1 MIPSTL
7 KPRGT
12 WKADHED
19 AIIPKKKKNNLG
31 AQVLGILLLHLRLR
45 GVRSISPCP
54 DLDVHHAGS
63 LQTLGQVLQHEV
75 VAQADNPILNLMS
88 NGG

>member
-19 AIIPKKKKNNLG
+19 AMLIEKDNLS
-31 AQVLGILLLHLRLR
+31 AQVLGILLLHLCLR

-63 LQTLGQVLQHEV
+63 LQTLGQVLQYEV

>member
-1 MIPSTL
+1 ML
-7 KPRGT
+7 L
-12 WKADHED
+12 
-19 AIIPKKKKNNLG
+19 KKNNLG

-45 GVRSISPCP
+45 GVRSISPRP
-54 DLDVHHAGS
+54 NLDVHHAGS

>member
-19 AIIPKKKKNNLG
+19 TMLLKKNNLG

-63 LQTLGQVLQHEV
+63 LQTLGQVLQYEV

>member
-7 KPRGT
+7 KPKGT

-19 AIIPKKKKNNLG
+19 AMLLKNNLG
-31 AQVLGILLLHLRLR
+31 AQVLGILLLHLRLC
-45 GVRSISPCP
+45 GIRSISPGS

>member
-19 AIIPKKKKNNLG
+19 NMLLKKNNLG

-54 DLDVHHAGS
+54 DLDVHYAGS
-63 LQTLGQVLQHEV
+63 LKTLGQVLQYEV